1 MWLWYFTRDV
11 ENDVSRVRKLRI
23 AAEKEGNVL
32 AGDDVQIFEE
42 KRVRGELKDLKL
54 DSV

>member
-1 MWLWYFTRDV
+1 MRDV

-32 AGDDVQIFEE
+32 AGDNVRIFEE
-42 KRVRGELKDLKL
+42 KRVHGELKDLKIY
-54 DSV
+54 SV